1 MLKRHS
7 RFGPGPAVFSMTMKA
22 LTGSS
27 DSNSEARAASLES
40 VSVSNSTKTYSV

>member
-1 MLKRHS
+1 
-7 RFGPGPAVFSMTMKA
+7 MTMKA

-40 VSVSNSTKTYSV
+40 VSVSNSTKTYSVW